1 MFTIVSNC
9 RRSFKMVGQIKGV
22 RFSKKFKKQYK
33 TLPNEIRQAFKEKLK
48 LLITDMLHSSLRIK
62 KIQGVQNRWEGSITM
77 KYRFTFHF
85 EDDTVVFRTIGTH
98 DILLRDC
105 S

>member
-1 MFTIVSNC
+1 
-9 RRSFKMVGQIKGV
+9 MVGPIKAY
-22 RFSKKFKKQYK
+22 RFSNKFKKQYK
-33 TLPNEIRQAFKEKLK
+33 TLPQEIRQAFNEKLG
-48 LLITDMLHSSLRIK
+48 LFLTDMLHPSLRVK

-85 EDDTVVFRTIGTH
+85 DGDTVVLRAIGTH
-98 DILLRDC
+98 DILLRDA

>member
-1 MFTIVSNC
+1 
-9 RRSFKMVGQIKGV
+9 MVERIKGY
-22 RFSKKFKKQYK
+22 RFSNRFKKQYK
-33 TLPNEIRQAFKEKLK
+33 ALPAEIRQAFNEKLEMF
-48 LLITDMLHSSLRIK
+48 LLNPSHPSLRVK

-85 EDDTVVFRTIGTH
+85 EEGIVIFRVIGTH
-98 DILLRDC
+98 DILLRDA